1 MIIIS
6 EYKVEPEQLEKYE
19 ENNIRF
25 AYGYED
31 YTIHKGE
38 AVGIL
43 LDTMYKSTID
53 LIERLLWSKHAV
65 TIKYDNKTYTLHS
78 LDEWKY
84 THQSEKDA
92 LKLKTDKHPI
102 YQIYLDKK
110 AEYNRQ
116 RYAKTKKNQLQ
127 FVSDYKDAEDLD
139 QILNAFAYLYDINVD
154 YEDTYSKLSAYQQIK
169 WYLDNNIDYIN
180 PAPVIPY
187 DETPMFNMFQV
198 PSTSDVEEIV
208 LVYYG
213 NEEYFEDTHYKIT
226 ENTCELQQYVI

>member
-1 MIIIS
+1 MLVIS
-6 EYKVEPEQLEKYE
+6 EYKITNDEIKKFKDKGY
-19 ENNIRF
+19 RF
-25 AYGYED
+25 AYGYEQPV
-31 YTIHKGE
+31 IKPKE
-38 AVGIL
+38 SVGFL
-43 LDTMYKSTID
+43 LDSMYKSTID
-53 LIERLLWSKHAV
+53 LIERLLWSKHIV
-65 TIKYDNKTYTLHS
+65 TIKYDGKSYTLHS

-116 RYAKTKKNQLQ
+116 RYAKTKRNQLQ
-127 FVSDYKDAEDLD
+127 FVSDCKDAEDLD
-139 QILNAFAYLYDINVD
+139 QILSAFAYLYDINVD
-154 YEDTYSKLSAYQQIK
+154 YDDTYSKLAAYQQIK

-198 PSTSDVEEIV
+198 PSPTDVEEVV

-213 NEEYFEDTHYKIT
+213 DEEYFEDTHYKIT
-226 ENTCELQQYVI
+226 ENTCELQQYVV